1 MVLDQ
6 LLSLNIYKGTFR
18 IIFSLLLRSTY
29 PQNQQMLDLDDR
41 SFHQRIKLLQ
51 FFVAMA
57 VLLNFSGLFVTII
70 GPDGALYASIAKT
83 MVLKNN
89 FAELFVDGRDW
100 LDKPHFPFW
109 MAAISFKLFG
119 FQTWAYKLPAVL
131 FSMMAV
137 AYTYKLARLFYTK
150 ETGLWAALILL
161 TAQHLVISDM
171 DVRAEPYLTGLII
184 GSVYHFFKAQDKNWF
199 RQLLIG
205 SLWAACAVMTKGIF
219 ALIPVFGAIAISLA
233 IVKNWKMLFNF
244 RWLIAIGMVLV
255 FMIPELWCLY
265 LQFDSHPEKVIFEQT
280 NVSGIRFFFWDS
292 QFGRFFNTGPYKKA
306 GGDPSFFIHTTLWA
320 FLPWSVLLIFSVVDF
335 ISNKTNRIRQQDWV
349 CISGAGLALLVLSA
363 SQFQLPHYVVIIFP
377 FYAILVANYITRLES
392 IKAIKLTNA
401 IQTGLS
407 FLLLGLSIVVH
418 ILFKPALP
426 SYLLLSI
433 LAILLLIM
441 LLPKYSEERY
451 IPLFRTAAVI
461 MFINVYFNLAYYP
474 TLTMYQGDSQAAF
487 WLNKHNPQKLPVV
500 KVVNNFSYAIDF
512 YSDEIIHDHW
522 LGEEHKLPNK
532 PYYVYG
538 TQESLDDLAKQGI
551 VMEQVKSFATYRIT
565 RMKLKFLNHKTRKE
579 AVETAKIV
587 LVR

>member
-131 FSMMAV
+131 FSMMAA
-137 AYTYKLARLFYTK
+137 AYTYKLSRLFYTK

-199 RQLLIG
+199 WQLLIG

-335 ISNKTNRIRQQDWV
+335 IRNKTNRIRQQDWV

-407 FLLLGLSIVVH
+407 FLLLGLIIVVH

-426 SYLLLSI
+426 SYLLLAI
-433 LAILLLIM
+433 LAILFLIV

-451 IPLFRTAAVI
+451 IPLFRTAEVI

-487 WLNKHNPQKLPVV
+487 WLNKNNPQKLPVV

-512 YSDEIIHDHW
+512 YSDEIVHDHW
-522 LGEEHKLPNK
+522 LGEEQKLPNK

>member
-1 MVLDQ
+1 MLDQ
-6 LLSLNIYKGTFR
+6 LLSLNIYKRALR

-29 PQNQQMLDLDDR
+29 PQNQQMLDLDDH
-41 SFHQRIKLLQ
+41 SFNQRKKLLQ

-131 FSMMAV
+131 FSMMA
-137 AYTYKLARLFYTK
+137 AGYTYKLAKLFYTK

-184 GSVYHFFKAQDKNWF
+184 GSVYHFFKAQDKKWF
-199 RQLLIG
+199 WQLLIG

-233 IVKNWKMLFNF
+233 VVRNWKMLFNF
-244 RWLIAIGMVLV
+244 RWLIAMGMVLV
-255 FMIPELWCLY
+255 FIIPELWCLY
-265 LQFDSHPEKVIFEQT
+265 LQFDSRPEKVIFEQT

-320 FLPWSVLLIFSVVDF
+320 FLPWSVLLIFSVIDF
-335 ISNKTNRIRQQDWV
+335 IRYKTNRIRQQDWV

-392 IKAIKLTNA
+392 IKTIKLTNA

-407 FLLLGLSIVVH
+407 FLLLGLIIVVH

-461 MFINVYFNLAYYP
+461 MFINIYFNLAYYP
-474 TLTMYQGDSQAAF
+474 TLTTYQGDSQATF
-487 WLNKHNPQKLPVV
+487 WLNKHNPEKLPVV

-512 YSDEIIHDHW
+512 YSDQIVHDHW
-522 LGEEHKLPNK
+522 LGEELKLPNK

-538 TQESLDDLAKQGI
+538 TQESLDNLAKQGI
-551 VMEQVKSFATYRIT
+551 VMVTVKSFETYRIT

-587 LVR
+587 VVK

>member
-131 FSMMAV
+131 FSMMAA

-199 RQLLIG
+199 WQLLIG

-335 ISNKTNRIRQQDWV
+335 IRNKTNRIRQQDWV

-407 FLLLGLSIVVH
+407 FLLLGLIIVVH

-426 SYLLLSI
+426 SYLLLAI
-433 LAILLLIM
+433 LAILFLIV

-487 WLNKHNPQKLPVV
+487 WLNKNNPQKLPVV

-512 YSDEIIHDHW
+512 YSDEIVHDHW
-522 LGEEHKLPNK
+522 LGEEQKLPNK

>member
-131 FSMMAV
+131 FSMMAA

-184 GSVYHFFKAQDKNWF
+184 GSVYHFFKAQDKKWF
-199 RQLLIG
+199 WQLLIG

-335 ISNKTNRIRQQDWV
+335 IRNKTNRIRQQDWV
-349 CISGAGLALLVLSA
+349 CISGGGLALLVLSA

-377 FYAILVANYITRLES
+377 FYAILVANYIMRLES

-407 FLLLGLSIVVH
+407 FLLLGLIIVVH

-426 SYLLLSI
+426 SYLLLAI
-433 LAILLLIM
+433 LAILFLIV

-487 WLNKHNPQKLPVV
+487 WLNKNNPQKLPVV

-512 YSDEIIHDHW
+512 YSDEIVHDHW
-522 LGEEHKLPNK
+522 LGEEQKLPNK

>member
-1 MVLDQ
+1 MMDQ

-131 FSMMAV
+131 FSMMAA

-184 GSVYHFFKAQDKNWF
+184 GSVYHFFKAQDKKWF
-199 RQLLIG
+199 LHLLIG
-205 SLWAACAVMTKGIF
+205 ALWAACAVMTKGIF

-255 FMIPELWCLY
+255 FIIPELWCLY
-265 LQFDSHPEKVIFEQT
+265 LQFDSRPEKVIFEQT

-335 ISNKTNRIRQQDWV
+335 IRNKTNRIRQQDWV

-377 FYAILVANYITRLES
+377 FYAILVANYITLLES

-407 FLLLGLSIVVH
+407 FLLLGLIIVVH

-426 SYLLLSI
+426 SYLLLAI
-433 LAILLLIM
+433 LAILFLIV

-487 WLNKHNPQKLPVV
+487 WLNKNNPQKLPVV

-512 YSDEIIHDHW
+512 YSDEIVHDHW
-522 LGEEHKLPNK
+522 LGEEQKLPNK

-551 VMEQVKSFATYRIT
+551 VMEQVKTFATYRIT

-579 AVETAKIV
+579 AVETAKIA

>member
-1 MVLDQ
+1 MDQ

-131 FSMMAV
+131 FSMMAA

-184 GSVYHFFKAQDKNWF
+184 GSVYHFFKAQDKKWF
-199 RQLLIG
+199 LHLLIG
-205 SLWAACAVMTKGIF
+205 ALWAACAVMTKGIF

-255 FMIPELWCLY
+255 FIIPELWCLY
-265 LQFDSHPEKVIFEQT
+265 LQFDSRPEKVIFEQT

-335 ISNKTNRIRQQDWV
+335 IRNKTNRIRQQDWV

-377 FYAILVANYITRLES
+377 FYAILVANYITLLES

-407 FLLLGLSIVVH
+407 FLLLGLIIVVH

-426 SYLLLSI
+426 SYLLLAI
-433 LAILLLIM
+433 LAILFLIV

-487 WLNKHNPQKLPVV
+487 WLNKNNPQKLPVV

-512 YSDEIIHDHW
+512 YSDEIVHDHW
-522 LGEEHKLPNK
+522 LGEEQKLPNK

-551 VMEQVKSFATYRIT
+551 VMEQVKTFATYRIT

-579 AVETAKIV
+579 AVETAKIA

>member
-1 MVLDQ
+1 MLDL
-6 LLSLNIYKGTFR
+6 LLSLNIYKRALR

-29 PQNQQMLDLDDR
+29 PQNQQMLDLDDH
-41 SFHQRIKLLQ
+41 SFNQRIKLLQ

-119 FQTWAYKLPAVL
+119 FQTLAYKLPAVL
-131 FSMMAV
+131 FSMMA
-137 AYTYKLARLFYTK
+137 AGYTYKLAKLFYTR

-184 GSVYHFFKAQDKNWF
+184 GSVYHFFKAQDKKWF
-199 RQLLIG
+199 WQLLIG

-233 IVKNWKMLFNF
+233 VVRNWKMLFNF
-244 RWLIAIGMVLV
+244 RWLIAMGMVLV
-255 FMIPELWCLY
+255 FIIPELWCLY

-335 ISNKTNRIRQQDWV
+335 IRNKTNRIRQQDWV

-392 IKAIKLTNA
+392 IKTIKLTNA

-407 FLLLGLSIVVH
+407 FLLLGLIIVVH

-441 LLPKYSEERY
+441 LLPKYSGERY
-451 IPLFRTAAVI
+451 VPLFTTAAVI
-461 MFINVYFNLAYYP
+461 MFINIYFNLAYYP
-474 TLTMYQGDSQAAF
+474 TLTTYQGDSQAAF
-487 WLNKHNPQKLPVV
+487 WLNRHNPEKLPVV

-512 YSDEIIHDHW
+512 YSDQNVYDHW
-522 LGEEHKLPNK
+522 LGEELKLPNK

-538 TQESLDDLAKQGI
+538 TQESLDNLAKQGI
-551 VMEQVKSFATYRIT
+551 VMVTVKSFETYRIT

-587 LVR
+587 LVK

>member
-1 MVLDQ
+1 MDQ

-131 FSMMAV
+131 FSMMAA

-199 RQLLIG
+199 WQLLIG

-335 ISNKTNRIRQQDWV
+335 IRNKTNRIRQQDWV

-407 FLLLGLSIVVH
+407 FLLLGLIIVVH

-426 SYLLLSI
+426 SYLLLAI
-433 LAILLLIM
+433 LAILFLIV

-487 WLNKHNPQKLPVV
+487 WLNKNNPQKLPVV

-512 YSDEIIHDHW
+512 YSDEIVHDHW
-522 LGEEHKLPNK
+522 FGEEQKLPNK

-551 VMEQVKSFATYRIT
+551 VMEQVKTFATYRIT

-579 AVETAKIV
+579 AVETAKIA

>member
-131 FSMMAV
+131 FSMMAA

-199 RQLLIG
+199 WQLLIG

-335 ISNKTNRIRQQDWV
+335 IRNKTNRIRQQDWV

-392 IKAIKLTNA
+392 IRAIKLTNA

-407 FLLLGLSIVVH
+407 FLLLGLIIVVH

-426 SYLLLSI
+426 SYLLLAI

-487 WLNKHNPQKLPVV
+487 WLNKNNPQKLPVV

-512 YSDEIIHDHW
+512 YSDEIVYDHW
-522 LGEEHKLPNK
+522 LGEEEKLPNK

-538 TQESLDDLAKQGI
+538 TQESLDDLAKQGL

>member
-1 MVLDQ
+1 LALDQ

-70 GPDGALYASIAKT
+70 GPDGALYASISKT

-131 FSMMAV
+131 FSMMAA

-161 TAQHLVISDM
+161 TAQHLIISDM

-199 RQLLIG
+199 WQLLVG

-233 IVKNWKMLFNF
+233 IVKDWKMLFNF
-244 RWLIAIGMVLV
+244 RWLIAMGMVLV
-255 FMIPELWCLY
+255 FIIPELWCLY
-265 LQFDSHPEKVIFEQT
+265 LQFDSRPEKVIFEQT
-280 NVSGIRFFFWDS
+280 NVSGIKFFFWDS

-335 ISNKTNRIRQQDWV
+335 IRNKTNRIRQQDWV
-349 CISGAGLALLVLSA
+349 CICGAGLALLVLSA
-363 SQFQLPHYVVIIFP
+363 SQFQLPHYVVIIFS

-392 IKAIKLTNA
+392 IKTIKLTNA
-401 IQTGLS
+401 IQTGVS
-407 FLLLGLSIVVH
+407 FLLLGLIIVIH
-418 ILFKPALP
+418 ILFKPVLP

-433 LAILLLIM
+433 LAILLLIV
-441 LLPKYSEERY
+441 LLPKYCEERY
-451 IPLFRTAAVI
+451 IPLFRIAAVI

-512 YSDEIIHDHW
+512 YSDQVVHDHW
-522 LGEEHKLPNK
+522 LGEEQKLPDK

-551 VMEQVKSFATYRIT
+551 VMELLKSFETYRIT

-579 AVETAKIV
+579 AVDTAKIV

>member
-1 MVLDQ
+1 MDQ

-70 GPDGALYASIAKT
+70 GPDGALYASISKT

-131 FSMMAV
+131 FSMMAA

-199 RQLLIG
+199 WQLLVG

-233 IVKNWKMLFNF
+233 IVKDWKMLFNF
-244 RWLIAIGMVLV
+244 RWLIAMGMVLV
-255 FMIPELWCLY
+255 FIIPELWCLY
-265 LQFDSHPEKVIFEQT
+265 LQFDSRPEKVIFEQT
-280 NVSGIRFFFWDS
+280 NVSGIKFFFWDS

-335 ISNKTNRIRQQDWV
+335 IRNKTNRIRQQDWV
-349 CISGAGLALLVLSA
+349 CICGAGLALLVLSA

-392 IKAIKLTNA
+392 IKTIKLTNA
-401 IQTGLS
+401 IQTGVS
-407 FLLLGLSIVVH
+407 FLLLGLIIVVH

-426 SYLLLSI
+426 SYLLLAI
-433 LAILLLIM
+433 LAILFLIV

-487 WLNKHNPQKLPVV
+487 WLNKHNPQKLLVV

-512 YSDEIIHDHW
+512 YSDQVVHDHW
-522 LGEEHKLPNK
+522 LGEEQKLPDK

-551 VMEQVKSFATYRIT
+551 VMELVKSFETYRIT

-579 AVETAKIV
+579 AVDTAKIV

>member
-1 MVLDQ
+1 LALDQ

-18 IIFSLLLRSTY
+18 IIFSLLLLSTY

-70 GPDGALYASIAKT
+70 GPDGALYASISKT

-131 FSMMAV
+131 FSMMAA

-161 TAQHLVISDM
+161 TAQHLIISDM

-199 RQLLIG
+199 WQLLIG

-233 IVKNWKMLFNF
+233 IVKDWKMLFNF
-244 RWLIAIGMVLV
+244 RWLIAMGMVLV
-255 FMIPELWCLY
+255 FIIPELWCLY
-265 LQFDSHPEKVIFEQT
+265 LQFDSRPEKVIFEQT

-335 ISNKTNRIRQQDWV
+335 IRNKMNRIRQQDWV
-349 CISGAGLALLVLSA
+349 CICGAGLALLVLSA

-392 IKAIKLTNA
+392 IKTIKLTNA
-401 IQTGLS
+401 IQTGVS
-407 FLLLGLSIVVH
+407 FLLLGLIIVVH

-433 LAILLLIM
+433 LAILLLIV
-441 LLPKYSEERY
+441 LLPKHCEERY
-451 IPLFRTAAVI
+451 IPLFRIAAVI

-474 TLTMYQGDSQAAF
+474 TLTTYQGDSQAAF

-512 YSDEIIHDHW
+512 YSDQVVHDHW
-522 LGEEHKLPNK
+522 LGEEQKLPDK

-551 VMEQVKSFATYRIT
+551 VMEPVKSFETYRIT

-579 AVETAKIV
+579 AVDTAKIV

>member
-119 FQTWAYKLPAVL
+119 FQTWAYKLPALL
-131 FSMMAV
+131 FSMMAA

-199 RQLLIG
+199 WQLLIG

-335 ISNKTNRIRQQDWV
+335 IRNKTNRIRQQDWV

-407 FLLLGLSIVVH
+407 FLLLGLIIVVH

-426 SYLLLSI
+426 SYLLLAI
-433 LAILLLIM
+433 LAILFLIV

-487 WLNKHNPQKLPVV
+487 WLNKNNPQKLPVV

-512 YSDEIIHDHW
+512 YSDGIVHDHW
-522 LGEEHKLPNK
+522 LGEEQKLPNK

>member
-119 FQTWAYKLPAVL
+119 FQTWAYKLPAVI
-131 FSMMAV
+131 FSMMAA

-199 RQLLIG
+199 WQLLIG

-233 IVKNWKMLFNF
+233 IVKNWKMLFNY

-320 FLPWSVLLIFSVVDF
+320 FLPWSILLIFSVVDF
-335 ISNKTNRIRQQDWV
+335 IRNKTNRIRQQDWV

-377 FYAILVANYITRLES
+377 FYAILVANYIMRLES

-407 FLLLGLSIVVH
+407 FLLLGLIIVVH

-426 SYLLLSI
+426 SYLLLAI
-433 LAILLLIM
+433 LAILFLIV

-487 WLNKHNPQKLPVV
+487 WLNKNNPQKLPVV

-512 YSDEIIHDHW
+512 YSDEIVHDHW
-522 LGEEHKLPNK
+522 LGEEQRLPNK